1 MVTLALISGHSYTG
15 GCRWEHLMREG
26 WARDPKLA
34 GAVWS
39 QAWRTPFL
47 IPACLPACLPR
58 GCHHALAL
66 VWHARWHVEGERA
79 WLWSEASLK
88 SGCLGT
94 DDGWRLCE
102 LCFGCFSVCVDAHY
116 MCSYSLF
123 CLQLSF
129 NYKLGRMLMAD
140 THINH

>member
-15 GCRWEHLMREG
+15 GCRWEHLMRGG

-34 GAVWS
+34 EAVWS

-47 IPACLPACLPR
+47 IPACLPG
-58 GCHHALAL
+58 GCHHTLAL
-66 VWHARWHVEGERA
+66 VWHARWHVEEERA

-102 LCFGCFSVCVDAHY
+102 LRFGCFSVCVGCTLHTARFY
-116 MCSYSLF
+116 MCSYSFFAYSSL
-123 CLQLSF
+123 LI
-129 NYKLGRMLMAD
+129 
-140 THINH
+140 IN